1 MAKPSWLQDER
12 NGEICKYIHTERER
26 ERERERGEGG
36 GELQRDALGNRV
48 TDIALRQPD
57 IQSFSGY
64 PGRSDIHE

>member
-1 MAKPSWLQDER
+1 M
-12 NGEICKYIHTERER
+12 GKYVSTYIQKERER

-36 GELQRDALGNRV
+36 GEFQRDALGNRV